1 MNYVLRPEVGAT
13 ISNFTGYGTP
23 NQGAMEKMTDPVP
36 FPTADEMK
44 RLEYQKDLG
53 AAAALWDQIWSEIK
67 NA

>member
-1 MNYVLRPEVGAT
+1 
-13 ISNFTGYGTP
+13 
-23 NQGAMEKMTDPVP
+23 
-36 FPTADEMK
+36 MK

>member
-1 MNYVLRPEVGAT
+1 MGAA

-23 NQGAMEKMTDPVP
+23 NQGAMEQMTNPVP

-53 AAAALWDQIWSEIK
+53 TAAALWDQI
-67 NA
+67 